1 MSRASNQKINA
12 ELFSLEPTAL
22 LEFFVIYFDYV
33 EKPDDKLYIHGGTN
47 GINGSIYWQGV
58 EYLPFPI
65 QSSGF
70 ESKGDGSLPRPK
82 LLVSNQDF
90 FVSNLIRRYNNLV
103 GAKVVR
109 KRTFLKFL
117 DNQNFS
123 EGKNPYGS
131 ADATAGL
138 EDQVF
143 FILRRSSE
151 NRASVEFELASP
163 LEIENVTFPRR
174 TVMARYCQFHY
185 RGIGC
190 GYKGR
195 PIADENDQRIFG
207 AEISL
212 RSGLLRRTYSA
223 IAPNN
228 VTPTSYNEFN
238 TFLNT
243 SSFGAETLVGGVNI
257 APVNPLDSNR
267 FFNEFLG
274 YFKVGK
280 SENGEYSF
288 AVDPDDSADLIIGS
302 DLNDRTSRYASGPQ
316 AIGFFVGSIT
326 GTVLTITQKVSGAN
340 IFLGAALR
348 GIGIASG
355 TTITEIAPTGGRT
368 GTGGTGTYTVSVS
381 QTVPAGTQINCEL
394 QGMPIL
400 TRNLDE
406 GYHRILIR
414 FFEQTG
420 AEALTVYYKPP
431 RSNGVW
437 TAVPTS
443 RYYMKESDL
452 GLLTPIENVLNS
464 GKYNPS
470 SFNLELSEYA
480 GVNSDRFK
488 GKWKINESYTT
499 GDYVYL
505 ENFNIK
511 VPKLNINE
519 KPNSTPLQKFFICV
533 KNHQSTGLKN
543 PLFNK
548 EYWVADQCS
557 KSLEGCRLRFFD
569 GHLPFG
575 GFPGTEEYSINSN

>member
-1 MSRASNQKINA
+1 MSRESNQKINA

-22 LEFFVIYFDYV
+22 LEFFVIYFDYI
-33 EKPDDKLYIHGGTN
+33 ERPDDKLYIHGGTN

-131 ADATAGL
+131 ADAAAGL

-185 RGIGC
+185 RGMGC
-190 GYKGR
+190 GYKGQ

-207 AEISL
+207 ADIKL
-212 RSGLLRRTYSA
+212 QSGLVRRTYLA

-228 VTPTSYNEFN
+228 VSPTNYTQFN
-238 TFLNT
+238 NFINT
-243 SSFGAETLVGGVNI
+243 SSFGAEAAVEGVNI
-257 APVNPLDSNR
+257 AAANLAGDP

-288 AVDPDDSADLIIGS
+288 AVDADDCADLIIGS
-302 DLNDRTSRYASGPQ
+302 NLSDSANRYGGGAQ

-326 GTVLTITQKVSGAN
+326 GTTLTITQKVSGAD
-340 IFLGAALR
+340 IAVGRALR
-348 GIGIASG
+348 GIGITPG
-355 TTITEIAPTGGRT
+355 TTITQFGT
-368 GTGGTGTYTVSVS
+368 GTGGVGTYTVSVS
-381 QTVPAGTQINCEL
+381 QTVAVGTQINCEL
-394 QGMPIL
+394 EGMPIL

-414 FFEQTG
+414 FFEQ
-420 AEALTVYYKPP
+420 ANIEALTVYYKTP

-437 TAVPTS
+437 TAVPNS
-443 RYYMKESDL
+443 RYYMKSSDL
-452 GLLTPIENVLNS
+452 GLLTNIENVLNS

-470 SFNLELSEYA
+470 SFNLELNEYVS
-480 GVNSDRFK
+480 VNSDRYK
-488 GKWKINESYTT
+488 GKWEINKSYQT

-519 KPNSTPLQKFFICV
+519 KPNATPLQKFFVCI
-533 KNHQSTGLKN
+533 KDHQSTGLKN

-575 GFPGTEEYSINSN
+575 GFPGTEEYSINNN